1 MVTASDDETMQI
13 WGVEGLKVETVVDEE
28 NVTIINAPL
37 PGDLESD
44 SE

>member
-1 MVTASDDETMQI
+1 MITASDDETISI
-13 WGVEGLKVETVVDEE
+13 WGVEGVKVETVVEE
-28 NVTIINAPL
+28 DNVAVINAPL